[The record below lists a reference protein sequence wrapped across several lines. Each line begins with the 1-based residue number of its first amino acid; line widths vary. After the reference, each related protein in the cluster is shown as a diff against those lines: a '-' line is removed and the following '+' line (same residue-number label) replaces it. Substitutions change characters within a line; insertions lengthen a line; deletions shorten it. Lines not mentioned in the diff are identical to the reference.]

1 MSTQELVTAL
11 NEMEDRIV
19 QRLEKS
25 LDEMLE
31 EKLELNLEQKLDEKL
46 EQKLDEKLEQKLDEK
61 LDQKL
66 DEKLDQKLD
75 EKLEQKFEQKLAPI
89 RESIDKLNARS
100 DSMEQNIR
108 YLNQMT
114 AHMNQKL
121 NDFHTDFKY
130 TEKNFRRDI
139 RHLQDNQ
146 ETILA
151 ILKQRNLLSMPSWFA
166 SYSLNWCP
174 FDLRLPS
181 VKFSWLVLY

>member
-1 MSTQELVTAL
+1 MNSMSTQELVTAL

-31 EKLELNLEQKLDEKL
+31 EKLELKL

-66 DEKLDQKLD
+66 DEKLEQKLD

-151 ILKQRNLLSMPSWFA
+151 ILKQRNLLSMPS
-166 SYSLNWCP
+166 
-174 FDLRLPS
+174 
-181 VKFSWLVLY
+181 

>member
-1 MSTQELVTAL
+1 MNSMSTQELVTAL

-31 EKLELNLEQKLDEKL
+31 EKLELKL
-46 EQKLDEKLEQKLDEK
+46 EQKLDEKLEQKLEEKLEEK

-100 DSMEQNIR
+100 DFMEQNIR

-151 ILKQRNLLSMPSWFA
+151 ILKQRNLLSMPS
-166 SYSLNWCP
+166 
-174 FDLRLPS
+174 
-181 VKFSWLVLY
+181 

>member
-1 MSTQELVTAL
+1 MNSMSTQELVTAL

-31 EKLELNLEQKLDEKL
+31 EKLELKLEQKLDEKL
-46 EQKLDEKLEQKLDEK
+46 EQKLDEKLE
-61 LDQKL
+61 QKL

-151 ILKQRNLLSMPSWFA
+151 ILKQRNLLSMPS
-166 SYSLNWCP
+166 
-174 FDLRLPS
+174 
-181 VKFSWLVLY
+181 

>member
-31 EKLELNLEQKLDEKL
+31 EKL

-151 ILKQRNLLSMPSWFA
+151 ILKQRNLLSMPS
-166 SYSLNWCP
+166 
-174 FDLRLPS
+174 
-181 VKFSWLVLY
+181 

>member
-31 EKLELNLEQKLDEKL
+31 EKLELKL

-89 RESIDKLNARS
+89 KESIDKLNARS
-100 DSMEQNIR
+100 DSMEQNIH

-151 ILKQRNLLSMPSWFA
+151 ILKQRNLLSMPS
-166 SYSLNWCP
+166 
-174 FDLRLPS
+174 
-181 VKFSWLVLY
+181 

>member
-31 EKLELNLEQKLDEKL
+31 EKL

-139 RHLQDNQ
+139 RHLQDDQ

-151 ILKQRNLLSMPSWFA
+151 ILKQRNLLSMPS
-166 SYSLNWCP
+166 
-174 FDLRLPS
+174 
-181 VKFSWLVLY
+181 

>member
-31 EKLELNLEQKLDEKL
+31 EKLELKL

-146 ETILA
+146 ETILS
-151 ILKQRNLLSMPSWFA
+151 ILKQRNLLSMPS
-166 SYSLNWCP
+166 
-174 FDLRLPS
+174 
-181 VKFSWLVLY
+181 

>member
-1 MSTQELVTAL
+1 MNSMSTQELVTAL

-31 EKLELNLEQKLDEKL
+31 EKLELKL

-75 EKLEQKFEQKLAPI
+75 EKLDQKFEQKLAPI

-151 ILKQRNLLSMPSWFA
+151 ILKQRNLLSMPS
-166 SYSLNWCP
+166 
-174 FDLRLPS
+174 
-181 VKFSWLVLY
+181 

>member
-31 EKLELNLEQKLDEKL
+31 EKLELKL

-151 ILKQRNLLSMPSWFA
+151 ILKQRNLLSMPS
-166 SYSLNWCP
+166 
-174 FDLRLPS
+174 
-181 VKFSWLVLY
+181 

>member
-31 EKLELNLEQKLDEKL
+31 EKLELKLEQKLDEKL
-46 EQKLDEKLEQKLDEK
+46 EQKLDEKLE
-61 LDQKL
+61 QKL

-151 ILKQRNLLSMPSWFA
+151 ILKQRNLLSMPS
-166 SYSLNWCP
+166 
-174 FDLRLPS
+174 
-181 VKFSWLVLY
+181 

>member
-1 MSTQELVTAL
+1 MNSMSTQELVTAL

-31 EKLELNLEQKLDEKL
+31 EKLELKL

-151 ILKQRNLLSMPSWFA
+151 ILKQRNLLSMPS
-166 SYSLNWCP
+166 
-174 FDLRLPS
+174 
-181 VKFSWLVLY
+181 

>member
-1 MSTQELVTAL
+1 MNSMSTQELVTAL

-31 EKLELNLEQKLDEKL
+31 EKLELKLEQKLDEKL
-46 EQKLDEKLEQKLDEK
+46 EQKLDEKLEQKLDEKLDEK

-151 ILKQRNLLSMPSWFA
+151 ILKQRNLLSMPS
-166 SYSLNWCP
+166 
-174 FDLRLPS
+174 
-181 VKFSWLVLY
+181 

>member
-31 EKLELNLEQKLDEKL
+31 EKLELKL
-46 EQKLDEKLEQKLDEK
+46 EQKPDEKLEQKLDEK

-151 ILKQRNLLSMPSWFA
+151 ILKQRNLLSMPS
-166 SYSLNWCP
+166 
-174 FDLRLPS
+174 
-181 VKFSWLVLY
+181 

>member
-1 MSTQELVTAL
+1 MNSMSTQELVTAL

-31 EKLELNLEQKLDEKL
+31 EKLELKLEQKLDEKL

-121 NDFHTDFKY
+121 NDFHTDLKY

-151 ILKQRNLLSMPSWFA
+151 ILKQRNLLSMPS
-166 SYSLNWCP
+166 
-174 FDLRLPS
+174 
-181 VKFSWLVLY
+181 